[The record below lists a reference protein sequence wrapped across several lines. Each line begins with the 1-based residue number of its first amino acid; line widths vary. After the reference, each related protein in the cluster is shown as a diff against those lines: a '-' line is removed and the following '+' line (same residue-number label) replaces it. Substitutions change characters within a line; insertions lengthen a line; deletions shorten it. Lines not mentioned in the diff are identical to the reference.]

1 VSLANAQLAALH
13 ETAGSLDPLLAYL
26 RTIDYSLGAIAAL
39 VGEKDP
45 TNFVRNA
52 GFSALSYDPVLKA
65 SPTHLACLARLFLF
79 GGSVSESAYAV
90 IPRDMQDLLDRFG
103 LVRRS
108 DGTITSE
115 VTIGELESQYF
126 VSDKLFDLAAD
137 GLKLNTASD
146 AVWPLSEW
154 SLALHEQLDFED
166 SWTSLLDVGGGSG
179 CLAILA
185 GDRYAQRVAI
195 DLNPR
200 ATAFSQLNAQLARA
214 SSLRCETADCLTFAD
229 RAIEKFDHVV
239 FAAPGGPS
247 GPTTG
252 ESAMVAHGG
261 AFGHEL
267 VIKFLSAQID
277 NLLAPGGCCH
287 IWGVFA
293 VEERLGSIRRL
304 VEEAL
309 PGDRF
314 DVSIEPVRS
323 GGLYLSREHIQS
335 RKVPRGSHYAQ
346 GDGVSSVLEWLNERG
361 VIEVASAVVAIR
373 HREEGLLGF

>member
-1 VSLANAQLAALH
+1 MSLSNAQLAALV
-13 ETAGSLDPLLAYL
+13 EGAGSLEPLLGYL
-26 RTIDYSLGAIAAL
+26 RESTYSLGAIAAL

-52 GFSALSYDPVLKA
+52 GFSALSYEPVLKA
-65 SPTHLACLARLFLF
+65 SPTPLACLARLFLF
-79 GGSVSESAYAV
+79 GSSVTESAYAV
-90 IPRDMQDLLDRFG
+90 IPRGLQDFLDRLG
-103 LVRRS
+103 LVRRGE
-108 DGTITSE
+108 DGTIASE
-115 VTIGELESQYF
+115 VTIGEFESQYF
-126 VSDKLFDLAAD
+126 VSDKLFDLAPD
-137 GLKLNTASD
+137 GLKLYTASD
-146 AVWPLSEW
+146 AVWPMSEW

-166 SWTSLLDVGGGSG
+166 SWTSLVDVGGGSG

-200 ATAFSQLNAQLARA
+200 ATAFSTLNARLARA
-214 SSLRCETADCLTFAD
+214 SSLRCETADCLTFKD
-229 RAIEKFDHVV
+229 PEIEKFDHVV
-239 FAAPGGPS
+239 FAAPGGPT

-252 ESAMVAHGG
+252 ESTMVAHGG
-261 AFGHEL
+261 ALGHEL
-267 VIKFLSAQID
+267 VVKFLSAQID

-287 IWGVFA
+287 LWGVFA
-293 VEERLGSIRRL
+293 VEEHVGSIRRL
-304 VEEAL
+304 IEDAL

-335 RKVPRGSHYAQ
+335 KKVPRGSHYAQ
-346 GDGVSSVLEWLNERG
+346 GDGVSSVLEWLHQRA

-373 HREEGLLGF
+373 HREEGFGF